1 MPENQIDP
9 DEVCNLV
16 ISLDALPFVFEV
28 AGTDLNATYK
38 MV

>member
-1 MPENQIDP
+1 MPETQIVP

-28 AGTDLNATYK
+28 AGTELNVTYTI
-38 MV
+38 V